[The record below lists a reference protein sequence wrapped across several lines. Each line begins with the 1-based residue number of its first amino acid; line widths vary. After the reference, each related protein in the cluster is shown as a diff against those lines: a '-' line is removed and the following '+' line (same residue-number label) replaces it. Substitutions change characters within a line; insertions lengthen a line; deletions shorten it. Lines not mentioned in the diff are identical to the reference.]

1 MKVAG
6 SLLPGP
12 HEGVVV
18 RVEGGEVFED
28 VIVAAHRL
36 LTLHRTGA
44 VVPGVI
50 DQDLAVMEADAED
63 EVVEALYPAHH
74 SLHLLGTTSHKLI
87 VCSAQ
92 VPPAWELS
100 VEVQVVDVC
109 PPAGLVTVRV
119 DGGHEVNL
127 RGVEQPGDLEVSGPP
142 LTQVTT
148 QTWRINFLYSSL
160 QTM

>member
-44 VVPGVI
+44 VVPGVV

-63 EVVEALYPAHH
+63 EVIVALYPAHH
-74 SLHLLGTTSHKLI
+74 GLHLFRSASHQLI
-87 VCSAQ
+87 
-92 VPPAWELS
+92 
-100 VEVQVVDVC
+100 
-109 PPAGLVTVRV
+109 
-119 DGGHEVNL
+119 
-127 RGVEQPGDLEVSGPP
+127 
-142 LTQVTT
+142 
-148 QTWRINFLYSSL
+148 I
-160 QTM
+160 